1 MASCYN
7 LPVVTCKNIV
17 SLPQNHFPQSA
28 HLHFAAYFTRIQS
41 AWFATMPLSGENLP
55 QIVMDILQKVFGA
68 GSRIKNR
75 KGIIMKKQLNYM
87 EVLKETFILTGAVAI
102 IAAAVYFFLVP
113 SHTSVSS
120 ISGLGIVL
128 SNFVPLPLSAITMI
142 LNVVLLIIGFFT
154 CGKEFGVKT
163 VYTSIVL
170 PLFIGLFEKIFPN
183 FESMTGSQELDVLC
197 YILVVSVGLSILFN
211 RNASSGGLD
220 FVAKIMNKY
229 LHMELGKAMSLSGMC
244 VALSAALVYDKKTV
258 VLSILGTYFN
268 GIILDH
274 FIFDHN
280 IKRRVCIITQKEEE
294 LRRFIIED
302 LHSGA
307 TIYESI
313 GAYNMQKRNEI
324 ITIVDKSE
332 YQRLMNY
339 INHEDPKAFVT
350 VYNVSDMRYQPKS

>member
-1 MASCYN
+1 MK
-7 LPVVTCKNIV
+7 TK
-17 SLPQNHFPQSA
+17 
-28 HLHFAAYFTRIQS
+28 
-41 AWFATMPLSGENLP
+41 
-55 QIVMDILQKVFGA
+55 
-68 GSRIKNR
+68 IKTKTNY
-75 KGIIMKKQLNYM
+75 LN
-87 EVLKETFILTGAVAI
+87 VLKEIFILTVAVAI

-128 SNFVPLPLSAITMI
+128 TNFIPLPLSAISMI
-142 LNVVLLIIGFFT
+142 LNITLLIIGFFT
-154 CGKEFGVKT
+154 CGREFGVKT
-163 VYTSIVL
+163 VYTSIML
-170 PLFIGLFEKIFPN
+170 PFFLWLFEMILPDFG
-183 FESMTGSQELDVLC
+183 SMTNSQELDVLC

-220 FVAKIMNKY
+220 IVAKILNKY
-229 LHMELGKAMSLSGMC
+229 VHIDLGKAMSLSGMC

-268 GIILDH
+268 GMVLDH

-280 IKRRVCIITQKEEE
+280 IKRRVCIITKKEEK
-294 LRRFIIED
+294 LRNFIIHD

-313 GAYNMQKRNEI
+313 GAYNLQKRNEI

-332 YQRLMNY
+332 YQKLMNY
-339 INHEDPKAFVT
+339 ITKEDPQAFVT
-350 VYNVSDMRYQPKS
+350 VYNVSSMRYQPKL

>member
-1 MASCYN
+1 
-7 LPVVTCKNIV
+7 
-17 SLPQNHFPQSA
+17 
-28 HLHFAAYFTRIQS
+28 
-41 AWFATMPLSGENLP
+41 
-55 QIVMDILQKVFGA
+55 
-68 GSRIKNR
+68 
-75 KGIIMKKQLNYM
+75 MKKKLNYADI
-87 EVLKETFILTGAVAI
+87 VKETAILTAAVAI

-128 SNFVPLPLSAITMI
+128 SNCVPLQLSAITMI

-154 CGKEFGVKT
+154 CGREFGVKT
-163 VYTSIVL
+163 VYTSVML
-170 PLFIGLFEKIFPN
+170 PLFLGLFEIIFPD
-183 FESMTGSQELDVLC
+183 FGSMTDSQELDVLC
-197 YILVVSVGLSILFN
+197 YVLVVSVGLSILFN

-220 FVAKIMNKY
+220 IVAKIMNKY

-280 IKRRVCIITQKEEE
+280 IKRRVCIITKKEEE
-294 LRRFIIED
+294 LRQFIVHD

-307 TIYESI
+307 TIYEAI
-313 GAYNMQKRNEI
+313 GAYKMEKRHEI
-324 ITIVDKSE
+324 ITIVDKGE
-332 YQRLMNY
+332 YQKLMKF
-339 INHEDPKAFVT
+339 INQEDPKAFIT
-350 VYNVSDMRYQPKS
+350 VYNVSNMRYQPKK

>member
-1 MASCYN
+1 M
-7 LPVVTCKNIV
+7 
-17 SLPQNHFPQSA
+17 
-28 HLHFAAYFTRIQS
+28 
-41 AWFATMPLSGENLP
+41 
-55 QIVMDILQKVFGA
+55 
-68 GSRIKNR
+68 
-75 KGIIMKKQLNYM
+75 
-87 EVLKETFILTGAVAI
+87 KETGILTVAVAI

-113 SHTSVSS
+113 SHASVSS

-128 SNFVPLPLSAITMI
+128 SNFIPLPLSVITMI
-142 LNVVLLIIGFFT
+142 LNVVLLLIGFVT

-163 VYTSIVL
+163 VYTSVML
-170 PLFIGLFEKIFPN
+170 PVFLGLFEMLFPN
-183 FESMTGSQELDVLC
+183 FGSMTDSQELDVLC

-220 FVAKIMNKY
+220 IVAKIMNKY

-274 FIFDHN
+274 FIFDNN
-280 IKRRVCIITQKEEE
+280 IKRRVCIITKKEEE
-294 LRRFIIED
+294 LRQFITRD

-307 TIYESI
+307 TIYEAT
-313 GAYNMQKRNEI
+313 GAYNFEKHNEI

-332 YQRLMNY
+332 YQKLMKF
-339 INHEDPKAFVT
+339 INELDPKAFIT
-350 VYNVSDMRYQPKS
+350 VYNVSSMKYQPKTGAF

>member
-1 MASCYN
+1 MK
-7 LPVVTCKNIV
+7 TK
-17 SLPQNHFPQSA
+17 
-28 HLHFAAYFTRIQS
+28 
-41 AWFATMPLSGENLP
+41 
-55 QIVMDILQKVFGA
+55 
-68 GSRIKNR
+68 IKTKTNY
-75 KGIIMKKQLNYM
+75 LN
-87 EVLKETFILTGAVAI
+87 VLKEIFILTVAVAI

-128 SNFVPLPLSAITMI
+128 TNFIPLPLSAISMI
-142 LNVVLLIIGFFT
+142 LNITLLIIGFFT
-154 CGKEFGVKT
+154 CGREFGVKT
-163 VYTSIVL
+163 VYTSIML
-170 PLFIGLFEKIFPN
+170 PFFLWLFEMILPDFG
-183 FESMTGSQELDVLC
+183 SMTNSQELDVLC

-220 FVAKIMNKY
+220 IVAKILNKY
-229 LHMELGKAMSLSGMC
+229 VHIDLGKAMSLSGRC

-268 GIILDH
+268 GMVLDH

-280 IKRRVCIITQKEEE
+280 IKRRVCIITKKEEK
-294 LRRFIIED
+294 LRNFIIHD

-332 YQRLMNY
+332 YQKLMNY
-339 INHEDPKAFVT
+339 ITKEDPQAFVT
-350 VYNVSDMRYQPKS
+350 VYNVSSMRYQPKL